1 MKDLFIFNHYYYIW
15 KKYENIYGNR
25 IPSNFVARTYYLMI
39 STNNQF
45 ECKDVHF
52 IEKKNMEPVR
62 ISSLINPLIP
72 VSPKLKHQH
81 LEVLLICSI
90 KTYNN
95 KLQEKARILNF
106 SITFLVWME
115 YLPRTIVDT
124 NFSNQV
130 RSHGQQSLTTKV
142 FNTTTCQGWISTQD
156 HLLTLSI
163 LSKGS
168 RVFLSTF
175 ES

>member
-1 MKDLFIFNHYYYIW
+1 
-15 KKYENIYGNR
+15 
-25 IPSNFVARTYYLMI
+25 MI

-106 SITFLVWME
+106 SITFLV
-115 YLPRTIVDT
+115 
-124 NFSNQV
+124 
-130 RSHGQQSLTTKV
+130 
-142 FNTTTCQGWISTQD
+142 
-156 HLLTLSI
+156 
-163 LSKGS
+163 
-168 RVFLSTF
+168 
-175 ES
+175 